1 MRGRWAEL
9 IGGPFR
15 ASWRAG
21 LGWSIAL
28 VVLIVSTVAFWP
40 AFRGA
45 SGITQAIDQ
54 LPAPLLGAF
63 GLEGF
68 GTPAGYLRG
77 GLYELVIPLVFA
89 AAGVLFANSATA
101 GEEDA
106 GRLELFVSQPV
117 PRAAFFAGRSI
128 AVFAWLAVL
137 TLVALAAQLASDQV
151 FGVPMDTGRVAATVV
166 LCGLLGAFVAGLCLA
181 VAGFVARPQLVQS
194 VGFSV
199 AYISY
204 LILALFPLSSL
215 LAPWREIAPWGW
227 ALGGDPLVNGAEIW
241 RYLLLGG
248 PAALFAVVGAYAF
261 DRRDIRSE

>member
-1 MRGRWAEL
+1 MRSRWAEL
-9 IGGPFR
+9 AGGPFR

-68 GTPAGYLRG
+68 GSPAGYLRG

-89 AAGVLFANSATA
+89 VAGVLFANSATA

-106 GRLELFVSQPV
+106 GRLELFVSQPISRV
-117 PRAAFFAGRSI
+117 AFFAGRCV

-137 TLVALAAQLASDQV
+137 TLVALAAQLASDQI
-151 FGVPMDTGRVAATVV
+151 FGVPIGAGPVTATVV
-166 LCGLLGAFVAGLCLA
+166 LCGLLGAFVAGLSLA

-194 VGFSV
+194 AGFSV
-199 AYISY
+199 AYLSY

-248 PAALFAVVGAYAF
+248 PAVLLAAVGALAF
-261 DRRDIRSE
+261 DRRDIRSA